1 MSNLTRDYAHPATNQ
16 KLTCMPIVHARELSA
31 WLNVTRLTISNLAKP
46 HQPLIAKFANLVRQ
60 YRFSIGW
67 KTLRFP
73 VRLVLLDQVS
83 DRGQAS
89 WILRRRVAGPL
100 IGLTVN
106 VLFPRGS
113 KQSLRYQTPLNRRRL
128 PRYLCGGQQR
138 RRGRHG
144 SQGGRGETML
154 RLLLLLLRL
163 FSRFPRLGRGFG

>member
-1 MSNLTRDYAHPATNQ
+1 
-16 KLTCMPIVHARELSA
+16 MPIVHARELSA

-46 HQPLIAKFANLVRQ
+46 HQPLIAKFASLVRQ

-67 KTLRFP
+67 KTLRF
-73 VRLVLLDQVS
+73 RLVLLDQVS

-100 IGLTVN
+100 LVN
-106 VLFPRGS
+106 ILFPRGS
-113 KQSLRYQTPLNRRRL
+113 KQSLRYQTPLDRRRL

-144 SQGGRGETML
+144 TQGGRGETML
-154 RLLLLLLRL
+154 RLLLLLLLRF